1 MLERVSA
8 EELARREWLAERV
21 VSELAA
27 AGLPVVPRATDP
39 ALSQGAE
46 VYVDPLAAA
55 HAGVI
60 VRWHCHSRL
69 DDAFHRAVKQ
79 QQVEDPAFQHW
90 GTVQET
96 MRTALSQILSSAGY
110 TVRDSTNDYAPLT
123 LEVLDGPS
131 PGVFPLWSR
140 EQA

>member
-1 MLERVSA
+1 
-8 EELARREWLAERV
+8 
-21 VSELAA
+21 
-27 AGLPVVPRATDP
+27 
-39 ALSQGAE
+39 
-46 VYVDPLAAA
+46 
-55 HAGVI
+55 
-60 VRWHCHSRL
+60 
-69 DDAFHRAVKQ
+69 VKQ